1 MEANYYEI
9 LGLDSECDDSEIK
22 MAYRSYVKRYHPDV
36 NKNTG
41 SEEIFM
47 IIQEAYECLINPD
60 SREIYDME
68 LNHDNTKFND
78 FEDTNRESDKK
89 SSKDNYEQ
97 NEYQIKKFSFDFSL
111 PKIDFDLENFG
122 RGLLIA
128 IRAIIFVLALFV
140 IPFFEFRASGWGLN
154 ELLIYYGWVLLLYC
168 LTGII
173 YSITTLGL
181 IISFIYHLF
190 QGDGITAMLMI
201 PAFLIVSLV
210 VFIIKPSFFDRY
222 ESN

>member
-9 LGLDSECDDSEIK
+9 LGLDSDCDQSEIK
-22 MAYRSYVKRYHPDV
+22 KAYRIYVKRYHPDV

-68 LNHDNTKFND
+68 LNHNNTKFND
-78 FEDTNRESDKK
+78 FEGTNRESNKK
-89 SSKDNYEQ
+89 YSNDNYE
-97 NEYQIKKFSFDFSL
+97 EDEHQIKNYRFDFTL
-111 PKIDFDLENFG
+111 TDTGFDLEDFG
-122 RGLLIA
+122 RGLLKA
-128 IRAIIFVLALFV
+128 IRVIIFVLALFV
-140 IPFFEFRASGWGLN
+140 IPFFEFRASEWGLN
-154 ELLIYYGWVLLLYC
+154 ELMIYYGWALLLYC

-181 IISFIYHLF
+181 IFSFIYHLF

-210 VFIIKPSFFDRY
+210 VFIIKPSFFD
-222 ESN
+222 NLPK